1 MERNFDKAELSFLDC
16 ENFFT
21 EEFATRFFALLPKE
35 DLDGDVLHKCG
46 RLLLRY
52 MAIKSGFMP
61 KDEAITAK
69 IEIGENG
76 KPYFSGKNFD
86 FSISHSGRLVGC
98 ALMRGGKVG
107 FDLQE
112 RKTDPEKAKK
122 LASRFFSKKEQA
134 TCETSGDY
142 EKMFH
147 MIWTKK
153 EALIKYHG
161 ISFENSSLTDT
172 AELSSKLCMFSAFMS
187 QEKESYAFSLCC
199 KTGVAVAQPRFV
211 MPGDILATLSRN

>member
-1 MERNFDKAELSFLDC
+1 MNSNIEIAELSFLDC

-21 EEFATRFFALLPKE
+21 EEFSGRFFSLLPEE
-35 DLDGDVLHKCG
+35 DTDGDILHKCG

-52 MAIKSGFMP
+52 MAIKSGVMSREDAL
-61 KDEAITAK
+61 KAK

-76 KPYFSGKNFD
+76 KPYFTDGDTD

-112 RKTDPEKAKK
+112 RKIDTEKAKK
-122 LASRFFSKKEQA
+122 LALRFFSEKEQA
-134 TCETSGDY
+134 ICESSGDY

-161 ISFENSSLTDT
+161 ICFENSEISDT
-172 AELSSKLCMFSAFMS
+172 TKLPSELCMFSAFMS

-199 KTGVAVAQPRFV
+199 KSGIGVAQPRFV
-211 MPGDILATLSRN
+211 MPGDILATLGS